1 MTKMN
6 VLGVGTDKVMTSI
19 SVSTWE
25 AQTETLPH
33 LYEDI
38 VRGYE
43 PGKETSQDAKSVSA
57 LS

>member
-1 MTKMN
+1 
-6 VLGVGTDKVMTSI
+6 MTSI
-19 SVSTWE
+19 SVSTCE

-33 LYEDI
+33 LLYEDI
-38 VRGYE
+38 ARGYE